1 MLILIMII
9 MIKIVTVTA
18 TTPFCFTT
26 RVSLTGYHIVDS
38 TEREP
43 TDKRKRMASV
53 YKIDLRDL
61 PMQIFQQNRPHSG
74 DLSTNQIRGNLV
86 ASQLSKTTLVPIQ
99 MHLFTYYRLFNWRL
113 HDISNIWTPE

>member
-1 MLILIMII
+1 MK
-9 MIKIVTVTA
+9 KIVTVTVI
-18 TTPFCFTT
+18 TPFCFTT

-53 YKIDLRDL
+53 YKVDLRDH

-74 DLSTNQIRGNLV
+74 DLSTNQIRGTRV
-86 ASQLSKTTLVPIQ
+86 ASQLSKTTLVQIQ
-99 MHLFTYYRLFNWRL
+99 IKSFTYY
-113 HDISNIWTPE
+113 I